1 MDEFDEDLVN
11 NPLTPSGSKEFES
24 NDEDFFNEDLPDRN
38 SVRARGDVSVG
49 NTGLGDSQWD
59 ESMTLSQVE
68 SEGIDAARAQL
79 QPWTD
84 QLGNAIAQAVAGEIV
99 GGSIEGVGYLLDWQ
113 GISNL
118 ISGEEEEYTNWLSDI
133 GKSIR
138 ENTEEATR
146 IYELNPGEMNL
157 SDPGYWFKNSVSVAS
172 TLSMMIPSI
181 AGARAAGFL
190 GKGASKIAAKGISK
204 AGKKLGKEIAEE
216 AVDISKRMGVKADW
230 ATSGISQAV
239 ISRHI
244 ENSMEASGTFEE
256 RGRTPFFNIHSRL
269 GTYTDT
275 IWNGSNVLAISPAL
289 LITVVGNWFI
299 HFFYNSK

>member
-68 SEGIDAARAQL
+68 SGGIDAARAQL

-99 GGSIEGVGYLLDWQ
+99 GGSIECVGYLLDWQ

-138 ENTEEATR
+138 ENT
-146 IYELNPGEMNL
+146 
-157 SDPGYWFKNSVSVAS
+157 
-172 TLSMMIPSI
+172 
-181 AGARAAGFL
+181 
-190 GKGASKIAAKGISK
+190 
-204 AGKKLGKEIAEE
+204 
-216 AVDISKRMGVKADW
+216 
-230 ATSGISQAV
+230 
-239 ISRHI
+239 
-244 ENSMEASGTFEE
+244 
-256 RGRTPFFNIHSRL
+256 
-269 GTYTDT
+269 
-275 IWNGSNVLAISPAL
+275 
-289 LITVVGNWFI
+289 
-299 HFFYNSK
+299 